1 MQMTSVDGGE
11 FIIEVKKEDEQIDGR
26 SPPKKH
32 CKLPSPRY
40 IVIYFLYLEIF
51 GYNYIGHNHFIDI
64 LRKNNF
70 NF

>member
-1 MQMTSVDGGE
+1 MQMTSADGGE
-11 FIIEVKKEDEQIDGR
+11 FIIEVKKEDEQKEEGR

-32 CKLPSPRY
+32 CKLPRY
-40 IVIYFLYLEIF
+40 IVVYFLYLEIF